1 MYKVPKAVY
10 GELKKWKNNML
21 FNSSHAVF
29 IDDLDELS
37 SDVCFWL
44 YRTYSDIEGDYVL
57 RDDDEI
63 NNLLIAIIRWVGGED
78 TIEVE
83 KPKKWAVRDKVRD
96 VEGDYWYVYIDK
108 HYGVEYAVSYFSR
121 TDNYTKFDTKEEA
134 ESWANAHQ
142 EVIEVDE

>member
-44 YRTYSDIEGDYVL
+44 YHTYSDIEGDYVL

-78 TIEVE
+78 TIEAE
-83 KPKKWAVRDKVRD
+83 KPKKWVVRSKDSSESGV
-96 VEGDYWYVYIDK
+96 YVYLRRIRAFGIITTE
-108 HYGVEYAVSYFSR
+108 GVSRDYA
-121 TDNYTKFDTKEEA
+121 TKFDTKKEA